1 MNTEN
6 TQAIQEYSQTEAALA
21 ELRQQYAG
29 VQFDVATTKGDKAA
43 REARQMLVK
52 LRTGLEAKR
61 KEIKAPALAYAK
73 AIDTEAA
80 RITAAIRE
88 LEEPIDFQIRAEEA
102 RKAAEKAEKERLERQ
117 RVAEIKGRMDAI
129 RNLPVDSTGDS
140 AEQLAATLADLKA
153 FEVTQADFAE
163 FTEDATVARGYA
175 IEQLERMHGH
185 AVAREE
191 EAARQAAAAAE
202 LERQRQEQEEREAQE
217 RAAQQEAQRK
227 LDAERAEFERQKAEF
242 EAQQRAAAE
251 EAQRKAD
258 AEAQALVAKADVT
271 AVVVAVAEEQRSMV
285 VEPSGST
292 CPTCNDNG
300 MIGGPSFYAPDEGGE
315 PCPDC
320 QQSATAAPAP
330 GSYAACPRHNWLL
343 EEGQDGNQPCPEC
356 AFDAASPLRA
366 QEAPAQEGSRA
377 IPILMRINGD
387 VSTATLLA
395 LHAVDAN
402 GSFDVAVE
410 RHADWFRSTFG
421 EDVAFEFKQ
430 SGFRVYASS
439 DIREAFM
446 AGRVYNNTF
455 IKAEELEK
463 SADAYVASLEG

>member
-1 MNTEN
+1 MTTEN
-6 TQAIQEYSQTEAALA
+6 TQAIAEYSPTEAALA
-21 ELRQQYAG
+21 ELRQQYQG

-61 KEIKAPALAYAK
+61 KELKGPALDYAK
-73 AIDTEAA
+73 RIDTEAK
-80 RITAAIRE
+80 RIEAAIRE
-88 LEEPIDFQIRAEEA
+88 LEEPIDAQIKAEEQ

-202 LERQRQEQEEREAQE
+202 LERQRREQEEREAQE

-271 AVVVAVAEEQRSMV
+271 DAVVAAAEAPQERW
-285 VEPSGST
+285 
-292 CPTCNDNG
+292 CNTMDRPAAQCG
-300 MIGGPSFYAPDEGGE
+300 
-315 PCPDC
+315 CPDC
-320 QQSATAAPAP
+320 GSSLIDFPAPAEPAP
-330 GSYAACPRHNWLL
+330 GTWAACKDHGWLIDPGHPQ
-343 EEGQDGNQPCPEC
+343 ENDPCPEC
-356 AFDAASPLRA
+356 AFEAASPSA
-366 QEAPAQEGSRA
+366 AKQERTYTAEDIHAAFLAGALWA
-377 IPILMRINGD
+377 INAVAEDSASPEAA
-387 VSTATLLA
+387 AT
-395 LHAVDAN
+395 
-402 GSFDVAVE
+402 
-410 RHADWFRSTFG
+410 
-421 EDVAFEFKQ
+421 
-430 SGFRVYASS
+430 
-439 DIREAFM
+439 
-446 AGRVYNNTF
+446 
-455 IKAEELEK
+455 
-463 SADAYVASLEG
+463 AYVASLEG

>member
-6 TQAIQEYSQTEAALA
+6 TQAIAEYSPTEAALA
-21 ELRQQYAG
+21 ELRQQYQG
-29 VQFDVATTKGDKAA
+29 VQFDVTTTKGDKAA

-61 KEIKAPALAYAK
+61 KELKGPALDYAK
-73 AIDTEAA
+73 RIDTEAK
-80 RITAAIRE
+80 RIEAAIRE
-88 LEEPIDFQIRAEEA
+88 LEEPIDAQIRAEEQ

-153 FEVTQADFAE
+153 LEITEADFAE

-202 LERQRQEQEEREAQE
+202 LERQRREQEEREAQE

-271 AVVVAVAEEQRSMV
+271 DTVVAVAQAAQDEQAAP
-285 VEPSGST
+285 EPG
-292 CPTCNDNG
+292 
-300 MIGGPSFYAPDEGGE
+300 
-315 PCPDC
+315 
-320 QQSATAAPAP
+320 ATAYKDCKGHSWLIDP
-330 GSYAACPRHNWLL
+330 GHPQEN
-343 EEGQDGNQPCPEC
+343 DPCPEC
-356 AFDAASPLRA
+356 AFEAASP
-366 QEAPAQEGSRA
+366 
-377 IPILMRINGD
+377 
-387 VSTATLLA
+387 VSTARVMEATEDQRA
-395 LHAVDAN
+395 LQASGESLRPRTYTA
-402 GSFDVAVE
+402 
-410 RHADWFRSTFG
+410 
-421 EDVAFEFKQ
+421 EDVRQAFL
-430 SGFRVYASS
+430 SGWT
-439 DIREAFM
+439 
-446 AGRVYNNTF
+446 AGW
-455 IKAEELEK
+455 
-463 SADAYVASLEG
+463 SADTSATKADAERAATAYVASLEG

>member
-1 MNTEN
+1 MTTEN
-6 TQAIQEYSQTEAALA
+6 TQAIAEYSQTEAVLA
-21 ELRQQYAG
+21 ELRKQYQG
-29 VQFDVATTKGDKAA
+29 VIFDVSTTKGDKAA
-43 REARQMLVK
+43 REARQMMVK
-52 LRTGLEAKR
+52 LRTSLEAKR

-88 LEEPIDFQIRAEEA
+88 LEEPIDQAIRAEEA

-140 AEQLAATLADLKA
+140 AEQLATTLADLKA

-191 EAARQAAAAAE
+191 LAAQQEAERAE

-258 AEAQALVAKADVT
+258 AEAQAA
-271 AVVVAVAEEQRSMV
+271 RSV
-285 VEPSGST
+285 N
-292 CPTCNDNG
+292 CATCNDNG
-300 MIGGPSFYAPDEGGE
+300 MIGGPSYYAPDEGGE

-320 QQSATAAPAP
+320 QPRTMVVEPEAQPTTGTVAYKDCP
-330 GSYAACPRHNWLL
+330 GHRWLIDPGHPQ
-343 EEGQDGNQPCPEC
+343 ENEPCPEC
-356 AFDAASPLRA
+356 AFEAASPLRA
-366 QEAPAQEGSRA
+366 QEEPAQEAGRA
-377 IPILMRINGD
+377 IPILIRINGD

-395 LHAVDAN
+395 RHAVDAN

-421 EDVAFEFKQ
+421 EDVEFEFKQ
-430 SGFRVYASS
+430 SDFRVY
-439 DIREAFM
+439 
-446 AGRVYNNTF
+446 T
-455 IKAEELEK
+455 AEEMRAAFVAGWEYPATDLERAA
-463 SADAYVASLEG
+463 SAYVASLEG

>member
-1 MNTEN
+1 MNTES
-6 TQAIQEYSQTEAALA
+6 TQAIAEYSPTEAALA
-21 ELRQQYAG
+21 ELRQQYQG

-88 LEEPIDFQIRAEEA
+88 LEEPIDAQIRAEEA

-202 LERQRQEQEEREAQE
+202 LERLRREQEEREAQE

-271 AVVVAVAEEQRSMV
+271 DAVVAAAEAPQERW
-285 VEPSGST
+285 
-292 CPTCNDNG
+292 CNTMDRPAALCG
-300 MIGGPSFYAPDEGGE
+300 
-315 PCPDC
+315 CPDC
-320 QQSATAAPAP
+320 GSSLIDFPAPAEPAP
-330 GSYAACPRHNWLL
+330 GTQAACPGHSWLL
-343 EEGQDGNQPCPEC
+343 EDGQDGTQPCPEC
-356 AFDAASPLRA
+356 AFEAASPIRA
-366 QEAPAQEGSRA
+366 ATPGCARFESEAQ
-377 IPILMRINGD
+377 IID
-387 VSTATLLA
+387 
-395 LHAVDAN
+395 
-402 GSFDVAVE
+402 
-410 RHADWFRSTFG
+410 
-421 EDVAFEFKQ
+421 
-430 SGFRVYASS
+430 
-439 DIREAFM
+439 
-446 AGRVYNNTF
+446 GRVVIAISIPTLAHAARNSDYF
-455 IKAEELEK
+455 FHCAEEGAPLVITDELAFAK
-463 SADAYVASLEG
+463 SVVQALNAEAEDGSTPITRMLDAATEHVSEQGEPGIEEGGAA